1 MKKRY
6 FYFFILIVGLIA
18 ACRNEVNNPGKR
30 ALFDENPVT
39 IRWNSKK
46 GSSIDSFQAN
56 VQIHTMN
63 NRTDTHAKLQ
73 ETYHLSIKTIGERI
87 LTRIDFPADQKYD
100 IAARSIITDGK
111 EVIVFDPNTEVIEKR
126 LMLNDDVDSSL
137 QFLKPETVLSRVN
150 LKFIRSEASRLA
162 LDMQEDT
169 ETGLFVLNLPPAL
182 LSKNNYE
189 KLLSSRI
196 CFDMNSEILQEVENV
211 YIQEDGTKITSKTNI
226 VYEEKDGVPVKV
238 GSFTEIDVQNPN
250 KIEVVSEGTVI
261 YDSADD
267 VPEITA
273 EKLAELQ
280 QNGEVIE
287 KKDMTFGDPGDLS
300 YKETVIELYEDIK
313 INEAD
318 DSLFKLL
325 L

>member
-6 FYFFILIVGLIA
+6 FYFFILIVGLIT
-18 ACRNEVNNPGKR
+18 ACRNEVNNPGKP
-30 ALFDENPVT
+30 ALFEENPVT
-39 IRWNSKK
+39 IKWNSKK

-63 NRTDTHAKLQ
+63 NRTDTYAKLQ
-73 ETYHLSIKTIGERI
+73 ETYHLSIKTIGQRI

-111 EVIVFDPNTEVIEKR
+111 EVIFFDPKTEVIENR
-126 LMLNDDVDSSL
+126 LMLKDDIDSSL

-169 ETGLFVLNLPPAL
+169 GTGLFVLNLPPAL

-196 CFDMNSEILQEVENV
+196 CFDMNNETLQEVENV
-211 YIQEDGTKITSKTNI
+211 YIQEDGAKITSKTNI
-226 VYEEKDGVPVKV
+226 VYEEKYGIPVKV

-287 KKDMTFGDPGDLS
+287 KKDMIFGDPGDLS